1 MCASNALQFLI
12 LQFIFYPSI
21 ISHTVR
27 ETDFSISCTL
37 LGLGVSLA
45 TGSVGSDLD
54 IVPDMDEDDFVP
66 GTVHLIDLEGILSV
80 KHASGHQEDVVL
92 VPEPSEDP
100 DDPLNWS
107 AKRKLLST
115 TCICVYVI
123 QPYIEVFFPR

>member
-1 MCASNALQFLI
+1 MRRSFVQC
-12 LQFIFYPSI
+12 IFYPSI
-21 ISHTVR
+21 ISDNR

-37 LGLGVSLA
+37 LSLGVSLA
-45 TGSVGSDLD
+45 AGSVWSIRFDLD

-107 AKRKLLST
+107 GKRKLLST

-123 QPYIEVFFPR
+123 QLCIEVIFQR